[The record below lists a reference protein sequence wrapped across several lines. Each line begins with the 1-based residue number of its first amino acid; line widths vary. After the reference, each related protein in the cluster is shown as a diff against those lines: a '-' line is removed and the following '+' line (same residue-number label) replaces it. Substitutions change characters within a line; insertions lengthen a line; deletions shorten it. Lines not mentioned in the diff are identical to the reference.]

1 MLCSGDYTVKFKW
14 PIRNEVKMLKE
25 WENET
30 GVRIMKVLIFHAKEL
45 NTGEFLISDM
55 ANFPFLCQD
64 DGEMT
69 PLKIA

>member
-1 MLCSGDYTVKFKW
+1 
-14 PIRNEVKMLKE
+14 
-25 WENET
+25 
-30 GVRIMKVLIFHAKEL
+30 MKVLIFRAKEL

-69 PLKIA
+69 PLKIAQKQEYQFERLFLSATIEMISVLVRNY